1 MKKILFSLLLF
12 LSGIVSYAQIYTKV
26 EILDKFDDVI
36 KTEQR
41 KTLVTFTDSTI
52 IVEEK
57 GKKPAVY
64 CILNEVAAGTLGSK
78 DDIVNLVG
86 NVYGFQTAWCVVR
99 EDMMEKYHEAYRNFL
114 LDGTDN
120 NLKKVQYFWL
130 FATHR
135 TITTQFTQSYMGEL
149 FWVTDENN
157 EDKLGKGVNRIV
169 YSKK

>member
-1 MKKILFSLLLF
+1 MKKIIFTILFSL
-12 LSGIVSYAQIYTKV
+12 SGFISYAQIYTKV

-64 CILNEVAAGTLGSK
+64 CILNEIAGGKLGSK
-78 DDIVNLVG
+78 EDVVNLVG
-86 NVYGFQTAWCVVR
+86 NVYGYQNVWCVVR
-99 EDMMEKYHEAYRNFL
+99 EDMMEKYHEVYRCFL
-114 LDGTDN
+114 LDGTDD
-120 NLKKVQYFWL
+120 NLKKVQHFWL

-135 TITTQFTQSYMGEL
+135 TITTQYAHSYLGEL
-149 FWVTDENN
+149 FWVTDEDN
-157 EDKLGKGVNRIV
+157 EDKLGKGVNRII
-169 YSKK
+169 YSR